1 MNKDQRLKLAQALFK
16 EAFVCSERNDIDE
29 AKHLSELAVKHEFKD
44 EIERIIKGDIQLFK
58 TTFKNM
64 YSKNPKVQIVAR
76 ILITMLMKNADFQKT
91 FRDKFIYSCFD
102 LLVFENKQKDDNEV
116 PPYDD
121 PLW

>member
-1 MNKDQRLKLAQALFK
+1 MNKDQRLKLAKALMI
-16 EAFVCSERNDIDE
+16 EATVTPDIEE
-29 AKHLSELAVKHEFKD
+29 ARHLSELAVKHEFKD

-102 LLVFENKQKDDNEV
+102 LLVFENEQKDDNEV
-116 PPYDD
+116 PPFDD